1 MASVPS
7 CIILQRDGK
16 THRQG
21 RHFFSSFRHLAE
33 WESIFSIN
41 SFQRFLRYLI
51 IVRTLLSIF
60 CTINMFIWFGLLYDD
75 VSRCWH
81 NCNSIGDDVHMITR
95 NGLLYYTEDADMITR
110 WRSHLSAAV
119 LSILHHHRELE
130 IILRLRLNPGF
141 VLKIWNLVF
150 VLKCFLQPYFCKVLL
165 FVLKCF
171 IQSFFIKFHW
181 TQHVFENTF
190 KSDNDATLPVWKK
203 EKSSKTDARTV
214 CNCNF
219 KNNLCTLTMCI
230 FVGQQFA
237 AMRGT
242 SMFPPVGCL
251 AFPSHTN
258 RGSRPALCTGRC
270 YVST

>member
-1 MASVPS
+1 MKISPQCSCAFHPPPS
-7 CIILQRDGK
+7 QGTWNHPSPSTQPCICFENLK
-16 THRQG
+16 
-21 RHFFSSFRHLAE
+21 
-33 WESIFSIN
+33 FSIC
-41 SFQRFLRYLI
+41 FEMFPP
-51 IVRTLLSIF
+51 TIF
-60 CTINMFIWFGLLYDD
+60 F
-75 VSRCWH
+75 
-81 NCNSIGDDVHMITR
+81 
-95 NGLLYYTEDADMITR
+95 
-110 WRSHLSAAV
+110 
-119 LSILHHHRELE
+119 
-130 IILRLRLNPGF
+130 
-141 VLKIWNLVF
+141 
-150 VLKCFLQPYFCKVLL
+150 KVLL

-171 IQSFFIKFHW
+171 SRAFFIKFHW

-190 KSDNDATLPVWKK
+190 KNDNDATLPVWKK